1 MRSRPTFPLNY
12 FQTFP
17 EINDDFSPTFRAA
30 LAQAVQ
36 LHQLPEVL
44 LLNMSLLSRK
54 GSQTG
59 EERAA
64 FLLWIIKLQELGNK
78 GTIGGKSLVMN
89 DYFGG
94 PSAFDKSSPLPPF
107 WQCQDFGSI
116 WSPNPPLR
124 GWVLMSNMRAWGKS
138 RRITCIFRQHGDVPK
153 GPIFPKTAIFK
164 HFGNGPNV
172 TQWIK
177 AHDTIMI
184 VFFQNYLFRDDC

>member
-30 LAQAVQ
+30 LGQAVQ

-44 LLNMSLLSRK
+44 LLNMSLLSKK

-78 GTIGGKSLVMN
+78 GTIGGE
-89 DYFGG
+89 
-94 PSAFDKSSPLPPF
+94 
-107 WQCQDFGSI
+107 I
-116 WSPNPPLR
+116 
-124 GWVLMSNMRAWGKS
+124 
-138 RRITCIFRQHGDVPK
+138 ITCDE
-153 GPIFPKTAIFK
+153 
-164 HFGNGPNV
+164 
-172 TQWIK
+172 
-177 AHDTIMI
+177 
-184 VFFQNYLFRDDC
+184 